1 MKKQITLIAL
11 SILLLPGLSSC
22 STSNKTNSKLLISEV
37 IEGSGNNRAVE
48 LYNMS
53 DEEISLDE
61 YSLNF
66 YVGGN
71 ESPTFSLSLE
81 GNVINPKSTFVIS
94 HDDSDEGI
102 KSITDFSSSKVMF
115 VGSEQISLN
124 KGKKIIDLVGNI
136 GYQSAFNEDI
146 TLVRK
151 TNYFIS
157 RNKWEEYDW
166 IRYSIDN
173 FKYLG
178 NITNSVTPEE
188 MEQGPKINQEYEGL
202 PFIDETNPELG
213 GGGYTNVTLYS
224 GVDGDTAKFY
234 YPEVSSIT
242 NGTKVRFQNIN
253 TPESYAEN
261 VMPWGIPA
269 KFWTTEKLE
278 KAQNIKL
285 QSLKGGL
292 LKENYERVLAWVW
305 VDGELLNYKIVKNG
319 YSEISFGSVD
329 NMFYKDIS
337 YTNWL
342 YDAQLYAKMN
352 KKAIWGEK
360 DPYWDYD
367 NNESTY
373 SEKFEI

>member
-269 KFWTTEKLE
+269 KFWTTEQLE